1 MARIVARIVVRIVTH
16 NTSHSPELLG
26 TRATAKHEPQ
36 FEIMNKGKL
45 YIVATPIGN
54 LSDFT
59 FRAKNTLE
67 MVDVIACED
76 TRHASILLNHYA
88 VRKPL
93 LSFHSH
99 SGQTKVDKIIEY
111 LNNGSNAALIS
122 DAGTPG
128 ISDPGYVL
136 VQEALKNGVTVT
148 PIPGASAVITA
159 LCASGLPTD
168 KFLYL
173 GFLPIKKGRQTI
185 FKKIAES
192 EHTVVFYESPHR
204 LKKTLEQLKD
214 YLKPTSKV
222 AVAKELT
229 KIYETFYRGTIF
241 EVIKQI
247 PENVKGEYVVMVLP

>member
-1 MARIVARIVVRIVTH
+1 M
-16 NTSHSPELLG
+16 S
-26 TRATAKHEPQ
+26 
-36 FEIMNKGKL
+36 KGIL

-54 LSDFT
+54 LADLT
-59 FRAKNTLE
+59 FRAKEILE
-67 MVDVIACED
+67 QADLVACED
-76 TRHASILLNHYA
+76 TRHSGILLSHYKIDTP
-88 VRKPL
+88 R

-99 SGQTKVDKIIEY
+99 SGQAKVDKIMAY
-111 LNNGSNAALIS
+111 LEDGKNVALIS

-136 VQEALKNGVTVT
+136 VQAALEAGVEVI

-173 GFLPIKKGRQTI
+173 GFLPVKKGRQTI

-192 EHTVVFYESPHR
+192 EYTVVFYEPPHR
-204 LKKTLEQLKD
+204 LKKTLEQLGEFLD
-214 YLKPTSKV
+214 ANAQV

-229 KIYETFYRGTIF
+229 KIHEHYYRGTLK
-241 EVIKQI
+241 EVLTML
-247 PENVKGEYVVMVLP
+247 PENVKGEYVVMIHPEK